1 MEGKPD
7 KKKESIDEILS
18 DLNGLLN
25 KMPSILDGI
34 KMPEMQPLE
43 LPRKEEPA
51 AEPVNP
57 EPEAF
62 HPETAE
68 AAAPQPEPQS
78 AAEPVTPEPAVFF
91 ETAPAAEAAALQ
103 PEPQPAA
110 EPVTPEPAV
119 VLPETPA
126 AEEAATPQNELPQQP
141 EAESAPSF
149 DAEKTVMLEAF
160 NGLGEGAPAPEPLAP
175 QSLGDF
181 MYGPGSEEQQP
192 AAAAPAE
199 PEPQAAPEF
208 QAEPAAPAE
217 KADEPSAGLQPVPA
231 FEPEAPESGIS
242 LEPQPEPATEA
253 APEAP
258 LQAAA
263 EPERVEQAALPAYD
277 NTRDFGI
284 PDIDALLQLSGDGS
298 IEEKPGQQLP
308 EAGVL
313 PESVQAIEQEKPA
326 VSIQGLDAAA
336 QQPEQAGGMMDEKKT
351 EENDGLPQEPAP
363 AAEPSPFDAFAIDSP
378 APESGAQPQG
388 GELNLEPSADAGLNL
403 EPSAETP
410 LAQETGGLNLEPSPE
425 TPPAQEAGGLNLEPS
440 VETPAAQEAG
450 GLNLEP
456 SAAMPAGQDGG
467 ETLRLE
473 PAGETPA
480 QGGEELKFESSAEA
494 AAAPAQ
500 DSPFGTEPAAE
511 NAAAEP
517 GLELGGQPPAAGGL
531 ELSPSL
537 DLSGAQPQPEGAD
550 QTIPGGVG
558 LELSVGQPP
567 QEPAAAM
574 PGGGLELDGGTPGGE
589 ETLVAPAPEGDSEG
603 DRTMVY
609 QAAPSNTSRAQAG
622 DLEELAA
629 KQAPEGIPAE
639 RLRTLMFLYG
649 PDDKALCATALAELD
664 AICLKSPTKPM
675 FIKRASVKECDPDVN
690 PNYVIQTVTDAGAQG
705 LICLGSVPQ
714 EKVYEIENAFGTSG
728 GFFRYYDSSTFSH
741 SAALDL
747 VADLILR

>member
-34 KMPEMQPLE
+34 KMPEMQPME
-43 LPRKEEPA
+43 LPRREQPA
-51 AEPVNP
+51 ADTP
-57 EPEAF
+57 
-62 HPETAE
+62 
-68 AAAPQPEPQS
+68 APQA
-78 AAEPVTPEPAVFF
+78 AAEPVTPEPDAVFS
-91 ETAPAAEAAALQ
+91 ETPAAEEAAA
-103 PEPQPAA
+103 PRPA
-110 EPVTPEPAV
+110 EPVTPEPAA

-126 AEEAATPQNELPQQP
+126 AAGAVPPGPAPVQQP
-141 EAESAPSF
+141 EAEPVPSF
-149 DAEKTVMLEAF
+149 DAEKTVVLEAF
-160 NGLGEGAPAPEPLAP
+160 NGLGEGSPAPEPLAP

-181 MYGPGSEEQQP
+181 MYGPGSEEQQ
-192 AAAAPAE
+192 
-199 PEPQAAPEF
+199 
-208 QAEPAAPAE
+208 
-217 KADEPSAGLQPVPA
+217 QPVPA
-231 FEPEAPESGIS
+231 FEPEAPEAGIS
-242 LEPQPEPATEA
+242 FEPQPETAPAS
-253 APEAP
+253 APEAS

-263 EPERVEQAALPAYD
+263 EPERADQASLPAYE

-298 IEEKPGQQLP
+298 IQEKPAQPLP
-308 EAGVL
+308 EAGVI
-313 PESVQAIEQEKPA
+313 PEAVQAIEQEPA
-326 VSIQGLDAAA
+326 VSIQGLDAAE
-336 QQPEQAGGMMDEKKT
+336 QQPEQAGEMMDEKKT
-351 EENDGLPQEPAP
+351 EDMNDGLPQDPAP
-363 AAEPSPFDAFAIDSP
+363 AQEPSPFDAFAIDSP
-378 APESGAQPQG
+378 APGSEPQPQG
-388 GELNLEPSADAGLNL
+388 GGLDLEPSANAGLNL
-403 EPSAETP
+403 EPSAETSP
-410 LAQETGGLNLEPSPE
+410 APETGGLNLEPSLEMPQ
-425 TPPAQEAGGLNLEPS
+425 PRDAG
-440 VETPAAQEAG
+440 G

-456 SAAMPAGQDGG
+456 SAAMPADQDGG

-473 PAGETPA
+473 PAGELPA
-480 QGGEELKFESSAEA
+480 QPEVEAFKFETTAEA

-500 DSPFGTEPAAE
+500 EPAFGTEPAVGSAS
-511 NAAAEP
+511 AEP
-517 GLELGGQPPAAGGL
+517 VLELGGQPPAAGGI

-574 PGGGLELDGGTPGGE
+574 PGGAGLELGVGSEGGE
-589 ETLVAPAPEGDSEG
+589 ETLVAPPPGGDSDG

-622 DLEELAA
+622 DLAELAA

-639 RLRTLMFLYG
+639 RLRTLAFLYG

-664 AICLKSPTKPM
+664 AICLKSAAKPM
-675 FIKRASVKECDPDVN
+675 FIKRASVKECEPDVN
-690 PNYVIQTVTDAGAQG
+690 PNYVLQTVTDAGAQG

>member
-34 KMPEMQPLE
+34 KMPEMQPME

-62 HPETAE
+62 PPMAAE

-78 AAEPVTPEPAVFF
+78 AAEPVTPEPDAVFS
-91 ETAPAAEAAALQ
+91 ETAPAAEAAAPQ

-110 EPVTPEPAV
+110 EPVTPEPEI

-126 AEEAATPQNELPQQP
+126 ADEASTPETEPVQQP
-141 EAESAPSF
+141 EAESASSF

-192 AAAAPAE
+192 AAAVPAE

-242 LEPQPEPATEA
+242 LEPQSEPATDA
-253 APEAP
+253 VSEAP

-263 EPERVEQAALPAYD
+263 EPESAEQAALPAYD

-298 IEEKPGQQLP
+298 IQEKPGQQLP
-308 EAGVL
+308 EAGVI
-313 PESVQAIEQEKPA
+313 PESVQAIEQEEPA

-363 AAEPSPFDAFAIDSP
+363 EREPSPFDALAIDSP

-388 GELNLEPSADAGLNL
+388 GELNLEPSAGAGLNL
-403 EPSAETP
+403 EPSAETR
-410 LAQETGGLNLEPSPE
+410 
-425 TPPAQEAGGLNLEPS
+425 PAQEAGGLNLEPS
-440 VETPAAQEAG
+440 VETPPAQESG

-456 SAAMPAGQDGG
+456 SAAMPAEQGGG

-473 PAGETPA
+473 PAGEIPA
-480 QGGEELKFESSAEA
+480 QGGGELKFESSAEA

-500 DSPFGTEPAAE
+500 DSPFGTGPAAE

-517 GLELGGQPPAAGGL
+517 GLELGGQPPAAGGI

-550 QTIPGGVG
+550 QTIPGGEA
-558 LELSVGQPP
+558 LELSVGQPRQDGAP
-567 QEPAAAM
+567 AM

-609 QAAPSNTSRAQAG
+609 QSAPSSTSRAQAG

-629 KQAPEGIPAE
+629 KQAPEGIPAD

-649 PDDKALCATALAELD
+649 PEDKALCATALAELD
-664 AICLKSPTKPM
+664 AICLKSSTKPM
-675 FIKRASVKECDPDVN
+675 FIKRASVKVCDPDVN

-705 LICLGSVPQ
+705 LVCLGSVPQ

>member
-34 KMPEMQPLE
+34 KMPEMQPME
-43 LPRKEEPA
+43 LPRREEPA
-51 AEPVNP
+51 AVTP
-57 EPEAF
+57 ER
-62 HPETAE
+62 
-68 AAAPQPEPQS
+68 QS
-78 AAEPVTPEPAVFF
+78 AAEPVTPEPDAVFS
-91 ETAPAAEAAALQ
+91 ERPAAEEAAAPR
-103 PEPQPAA
+103 PEPQPAPELA
-110 EPVTPEPAV
+110 APEPAA

-126 AEEAATPQNELPQQP
+126 AEAALPEPEPVQPP
-141 EAESAPSF
+141 EAEPVPAF
-149 DAEKTVMLEAF
+149 DAEKTVVLEAF
-160 NGLGEGAPAPEPLAP
+160 NGLAEGSPAPAAAPEQLAP

-192 AAAAPAE
+192 AAALPAE
-199 PEPQAAPEF
+199 PQPAPEF
-208 QAEPAAPAE
+208 RAEPAAAE
-217 KADEPSAGLQPVPA
+217 LADPFSAGIQPVPA
-231 FEPEAPESGIS
+231 LEPETAEAGFSF
-242 LEPQPEPATEA
+242 EPQPEPAQNA
-253 APEAP
+253 APEVS

-263 EPERVEQAALPAYD
+263 EPERAEQAALPAYD

-298 IEEKPGQQLP
+298 IQEQPAQALP
-308 EAGVL
+308 EAGVI
-313 PESVQAIEQEKPA
+313 PEAVQAIENQEPA
-326 VSIQGLDAAA
+326 VSIQGLDAAG
-336 QQPEQAGGMMDEKKT
+336 QQPEQTGGMMDEKKP
-351 EENDGLPQEPAP
+351 EDINEGLPQEPAP

-378 APESGAQPQG
+378 APESEAQPQD
-388 GELNLEPSADAGLNL
+388 SGLNL
-403 EPSAETP
+403 EPSAG
-410 LAQETGGLNLEPSPE
+410 A
-425 TPPAQEAGGLNLEPS
+425 GLNLEPS
-440 VETPAAQEAG
+440 VETPPAQETVGLNLEPSAETSFAQEAG

-456 SAAMPAGQDGG
+456 SAAMPAAQDGG

-473 PAGETPA
+473 PAGEIPA
-480 QGGEELKFESSAEA
+480 QGGEELKFESSAETA
-494 AAAPAQ
+494 AGPQAQ
-500 DSPFGTEPAAE
+500 DSPFGTEPAVGSAS
-511 NAAAEP
+511 AEP
-517 GLELGGQPPAAGGL
+517 VLELGGQPPAAGGM

-537 DLSGAQPQPEGAD
+537 DLSGSQPQPEGAD

-567 QEPAAAM
+567 QEPAPAL
-574 PGGGLELDGGTPGGE
+574 PGGVGLELGGGTAGGE
-589 ETLVAPAPEGDSEG
+589 ETLVAPPPGGDSDG

-609 QAAPSNTSRAQAG
+609 QSAPSNTSRAQAG
-622 DLEELAA
+622 DLAELAA

-664 AICLKSPTKPM
+664 AICLKSATKPM
-675 FIKRASVKECDPDVN
+675 FIKRASVKECEPDVN
-690 PNYVIQTVTDAGAQG
+690 PNYVVQTVTDAGAQG
-705 LICLGSVPQ
+705 LVCLGSVPQ

>member
-34 KMPEMQPLE
+34 KMPEMQPME
-43 LPRKEEPA
+43 LPRREEPA
-51 AEPVNP
+51 APSPAQPAAEPATP
-57 EPEAF
+57 EPDAVF
-62 HPETAE
+62 SETPAAAE
-68 AAAPQPEPQS
+68 VAAPQPEPQP
-78 AAEPVTPEPAVFF
+78 APEPVSQEPA
-91 ETAPAAEAAALQ
+91 
-103 PEPQPAA
+103 
-110 EPVTPEPAV
+110 PVI
-119 VLPETPA
+119 PETPA
-126 AEEAATPQNELPQQP
+126 PEPVQQP
-141 EAESAPSF
+141 EPAPSL
-149 DAEKTVMLEAF
+149 DAEKTVVLEAF
-160 NGLGEGAPAPEPLAP
+160 NGLGEGAPAPEQLAP

-181 MYGPGSEEQQP
+181 MYGPDSEAQQP
-192 AAAAPAE
+192 EAAASSE
-199 PEPQAAPEF
+199 PEPQAVPEF
-208 QAEPAAPAE
+208 MAEPAAEE
-217 KADEPSAGLQPVPA
+217 KADEPPAGVRPVPA
-231 FEPEAPESGIS
+231 FEPEAPEAGIS
-242 LEPQPEPATEA
+242 FEPLNEPAQNTT
-253 APEAP
+253 PEAP
-258 LQAAA
+258 LQEAA
-263 EPERVEQAALPAYD
+263 EPEQAEQAALPAYE

-298 IEEKPGQQLP
+298 IQEKPAQPLP
-308 EAGVL
+308 EAGVI
-313 PESVQAIEQEKPA
+313 PESVQAIEQEEPA

-336 QQPEQAGGMMDEKKT
+336 QQPEQAGGMMEEKKT
-351 EENDGLPQEPAP
+351 GENDGLPQEPAP
-363 AAEPSPFDAFAIDSP
+363 AQEPSPFDAFAIDSP
-378 APESGAQPQG
+378 ASESGAQPQG
-388 GELNLEPSADAGLNL
+388 GELNLEPSAGAGLNL

-410 LAQETGGLNLEPSPE
+410 PAQETGGLNLELSSEAPPAQETGGLNLEPSAE
-425 TPPAQEAGGLNLEPS
+425 TPPAQETGGLNLEPS
-440 VETPAAQEAG
+440 VETPQEIG

-456 SAAMPAGQDGG
+456 SAAMPADQDGG

-473 PAGETPA
+473 PAGEIPA
-480 QGGEELKFESSAEA
+480 QGGEELKFESPAEA

-500 DSPFGTEPAAE
+500 DSPFGT
-511 NAAAEP
+511 
-517 GLELGGQPPAAGGL
+517 GPAAGGI

-550 QTIPGGVG
+550 QTIPGGAG

-567 QEPAAAM
+567 QEPAPAM
-574 PGGGLELDGGTPGGE
+574 PGGAGLELGGGTAGGE
-589 ETLVAPAPEGDSEG
+589 ETLVAPPPGGDSDG

-609 QAAPSNTSRAQAG
+609 QSAPSNTSRAQAG

-649 PDDKALCATALAELD
+649 PEDKALCATALAELD
-664 AICLKSPTKPM
+664 AICLKSATKPM
-675 FIKRASVKECDPDVN
+675 FIKRASVKECEPDVN
-690 PNYVIQTVTDAGAQG
+690 PNYVVQTVADAGAQG

-747 VADLILR
+747 VAELILR